1 MAFNRYGHLNDG
13 LFDIILVRRGV
24 GSGLINILKLF
35 TFGIGIRK
43 ITKHFVC
50 LKSANFQ
57 IELQENLQWTIDG
70 EAGPFGSVEITNI
83 HNHLQIFVP
92 ERQKKKRLKLE

>member
-1 MAFNRYGHLNDG
+1 MC
-13 LFDIILVRRGV
+13 
-24 GSGLINILKLF
+24 GLINILNF
-35 TFGIGIRK
+35 YFWDWYSK

-50 LKSANFQ
+50 LKSAISKLSCKKIYSGQ
-57 IELQENLQWTIDG
+57 LMEKQALL
-70 EAGPFGSVEITNI
+70 GSVEITNI